1 MPVEK
6 ATSTESIV
14 ITIIKKDGTK
24 QVCVLK

>member
-6 ATSTESIV
+6 TGSTESIV

-24 QVCVLK
+24 QVHVLK

>member
-6 ATSTESIV
+6 AGSSETIE

-24 QVCVLK
+24 QVHILK